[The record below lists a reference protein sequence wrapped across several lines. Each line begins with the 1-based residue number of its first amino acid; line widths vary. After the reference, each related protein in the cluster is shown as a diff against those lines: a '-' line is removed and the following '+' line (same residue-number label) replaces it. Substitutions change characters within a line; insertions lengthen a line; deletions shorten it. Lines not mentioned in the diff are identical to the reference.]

1 MGQSRRNWAVYAMS
15 DLPPPDSDRVTDI
28 AGGPVRAKSG
38 CEHMQQSAYA
48 GSANKIFL
56 ASGRSFLPACICN
69 YQVEGLLMEAKVS
82 QSSADAPGWQLEG
95 NAPLAYDT
103 HIVDVFLQ
111 DYSRRLLEVAAIK
124 PGDRVLDVA
133 CGTGVVTQLVA
144 NRIGSAGQIVG
155 FDLNAGM
162 LARASAFRETAAA
175 IEWRVGSATDMPFAD
190 FDCIVCQHGLQF
202 IPDKATA
209 VSEMHRVLADR
220 GQTVI
225 SVWRSIEHC
234 PWQAAIADAVERNV
248 GSEQAAQIRSAFSF
262 GDADQLQRVIVAAG
276 FRGLKIQIDR
286 DTIRHASIAEYVPG
300 YISATP
306 VAAAIAGLDKEA
318 QAKITADVRDAL
330 AAYRVGDGL
339 AAPIEAYVAIGDR

>member
-1 MGQSRRNWAVYAMS
+1 MS
-15 DLPPPDSDRVTDI
+15 QGSS
-28 AGGPVRAKSG
+28 GGPS
-38 CEHMQQSAYA
+38 
-48 GSANKIFL
+48 
-56 ASGRSFLPACICN
+56 
-69 YQVEGLLMEAKVS
+69 
-82 QSSADAPGWQLEG
+82 WQLEG

-111 DYSRRLLEVAAIK
+111 DYSRRLVEVAAIK

-133 CGTGVVTQLVA
+133 CGTGVVTRLAA
-144 NRIGSAGQIVG
+144 NKVGSAGQVVG

-162 LARASAFRETAAA
+162 VTRARASHETAAA

-190 FDCIVCQHGLQF
+190 ATFDCVICQHGLQF
-202 IPDKATA
+202 IPDKAAA

-220 GQTVI
+220 GRTVI

-248 GSEQAAQIRSAFSF
+248 GSEQDARVRSSCRC
-262 GDADQLQRVIVAAG
+262 GDVGQLQRVLVAGG
-276 FRGLKIQIDR
+276 FRDVEIRIDR
-286 DTIRHASIAEYVPG
+286 ETIRHASIAEYVPG

-306 VAAAIAGLDKEA
+306 VAAAVAGLDKEA
-318 QAKITADVRDAL
+318 QAKMIAGVRDAL

-339 AAPIEAYVAIGDR
+339 AAPIEAHVAIGYR